1 MKKKKLSANAHQKRR
16 LHNYFLSMLFKFE
29 VGTAG
34 TCENGWKLKSWSYSD
49 VPEVGGWVWKDVAK
63 FYYGYYRSNR
73 SALGEPKDG
82 CEGYNSHHSEY
93 MIRYDMM

>member
-1 MKKKKLSANAHQKRR
+1 MEIVRMYVRMN
-16 LHNYFLSMLFKFE
+16 
-29 VGTAG
+29 
-34 TCENGWKLKSWSYSD
+34 WKLKSWSYSD
-49 VPEVGGWVWKDVAK
+49 LDGRVGGCGDVAN

-93 MIRYDMM
+93 DKI